1 MKNPSGVR
9 LFGLILIIL
18 SSLGLLF
25 AVTGIASIWVF
36 RPKVNGILLSLTDA
50 VDDTL
55 TNTSEMLNVLDSTL
69 DNVSGNFSII
79 RSTFDNLDVT
89 ITNISDSMDTSA
101 ALVGDN
107 LKITIIDTQTAL
119 SSASSSAVIIDKTL
133 SVLAAIPYWGADY
146 QPEVPLHTSLEQVA
160 SSLDGIP
167 GSLETLEENLTNTAD
182 GLTMFNSNLSEL
194 STNIEMYEADLG
206 EAQQVLK
213 DYSNII
219 DRIQT
224 KLGVFNQNVTTY
236 LTYICL
242 FLTGI
247 LFFLAISLL
256 NPFLKGI
263 SGYIGER
270 HTINLADINRE

>member
-1 MKNPSGVR
+1 MKNSSGVR

-25 AVTGIASIWVF
+25 AVTAIASIWVF
-36 RPKVNGILLSLTDA
+36 RPKINEFLLTLTDT
-50 VDDTL
+50 VDDTF
-55 TNTSEMLNVLDSTL
+55 TNTSEMLNILDSTL
-69 DNVSGNFSII
+69 DNVLDNFSII
-79 RSTFDNLDVT
+79 KSTFDNLDVT
-89 ITNISDSMDTSA
+89 ITSISDSLDTSA
-101 ALVGDN
+101 ALVGDD
-107 LKITIIDTQTAL
+107 LKLTIIDTQTAL

-133 SVLAAIPYWGADY
+133 SVLASIPFLGADY
-146 QPEVPLHTSLEQVA
+146 QPEVLLHTSLEQVA

-194 STNIEMYEADLG
+194 STNIEIYEDDLG

-213 DYSNII
+213 DYTNVI

-236 LTYICL
+236 LTSICL

-247 LFFLAISLL
+247 LFFLAIALL
-256 NPFLKGI
+256 NPLLKGI
-263 SGYIGER
+263 SDYFGER
-270 HTINLADINRE
+270 QTINLADIHRD